1 MAELRP
7 DSGKRRRAVALDF
20 QEQHDQAWEEQ
31 EDEAELLAD
40 ATDSRCYDG
49 GEFCERSEIVGGEQ
63 RQEKKRGTTMV
74 RLFIAGGNSSGF
86 DSTRRRRHGDEDMP
100 GREEAAQNAQAEVW
114 RRR

>member
-1 MAELRP
+1 M
-7 DSGKRRRAVALDF
+7 ALDF

-63 RQEKKRGTTMV
+63 RQEKKRGTTTV
-74 RLFIAGGNSSGF
+74 RLFIAGGKSSGF
-86 DSTRRRRHGDEDMP
+86 DST
-100 GREEAAQNAQAEVW
+100 
-114 RRR
+114 